1 MVETAE
7 VELVAKRLVMYIE
20 KLEQRP
26 GGHVALEDARLD
38 AAEQKVAEVERELKA
53 LEEIKSDNSELIRKY
68 KKQKLDREDDEA
80 TDSEVVV

>member
-26 GGHVALEDARLD
+26 GGCVALEDARLN
-38 AAEQKVAEVERELKA
+38 AAERKVAEVERELKA
-53 LEEIKSDNSELIRKY
+53 LEEVKSHNSELVRKY
-68 KKQKLDREDDEA
+68 KKRKLDREGHEA
-80 TDSEVVV
+80 AD